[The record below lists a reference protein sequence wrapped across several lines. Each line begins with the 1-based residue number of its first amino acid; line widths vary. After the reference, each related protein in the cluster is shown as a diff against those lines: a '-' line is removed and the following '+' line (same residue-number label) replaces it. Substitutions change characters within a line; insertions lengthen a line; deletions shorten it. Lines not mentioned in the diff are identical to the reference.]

1 MTPTTYLVSTL
12 FAVRGDDPNMS
23 TDSPRA
29 EDLRRGMTVE
39 IVQDEQDEP
48 IIGDIQTVRT
58 DEGREPD
65 GGPRVKLESGAVGNV
80 TQIVPD
86 E

>member
-1 MTPTTYLVSTL
+1 MDT
-12 FAVRGDDPNMS
+12 
-23 TDSPRA
+23 PRA

-39 IVQDEQDEP
+39 IVQDQQDEP

-58 DEGREPD
+58 SEGREPE
-65 GGPRVKLESGAVGNV
+65 GGPEVKLESGAVGNV